1 LITEQAMKDNPQ
13 KGLGV
18 NAEFA
23 RTPWLRTSDGLW
35 TFKLDRDAWN
45 HLRLSDAKGTRY
57 SEVQVVPMYPVA
69 APQEWVS
76 ILSKEGEE
84 LVCLKNLEGLSP
96 SDREILEEELT
107 LREFVPQILK
117 VHWVSGTQEPCEW
130 DVETNHGRT
139 RFVLNAEEDVR
150 RVSAW
155 TVHFIDANGCRF
167 RVDDIRKLDNRSRSY
182 VEWYV

>member
-1 LITEQAMKDNPQ
+1 MDPRAVSQTGI
-13 KGLGV
+13 GV
-18 NAEFA
+18 PAEFA
-23 RTPWLRTSDGLW
+23 RTGALRSEDGQW

-45 HLRLSDAKGTRY
+45 HLRLIDARGTVY
-57 SEVQVVPMYPVA
+57 AEVQVLPMYPVA
-69 APQEWVS
+69 APKEWVS

-84 LVCLKNLEGLSP
+84 LVCLRNLEGLGTK
-96 SDREILEEELT
+96 DQEHLQQELM
-107 LREFVPQILK
+107 LREFVPQITQ

-130 DVETNHGRT
+130 DVQTNHGRT
-139 RFVLNAEEDVR
+139 RFVLKSEEDVR

-167 RVDDIRKLDNRSRSY
+167 RVDDIRKLDSRSRGY

>member
-1 LITEQAMKDNPQ
+1 MGIADTNELTSRS
-13 KGLGV
+13 
-18 NAEFA
+18 AEFA
-23 RTPWLRTSDGLW
+23 RHGALRDSTGRW
-35 TFKLDRDAWN
+35 IFKLDRDAWS
-45 HLRLSDAKGTRY
+45 HLRLNDSKGKVY
-57 SEVQVVPMYPVA
+57 SEVMVIPMYPVG
-69 APQEWVS
+69 APKEWVS
-76 ILSKEGEE
+76 ILSKDGEE
-84 LVCLKNLEGLSP
+84 LVCLKNLDALDP
-96 SDREILEEELT
+96 MDRQAIEQELT

-130 DVETNHGRT
+130 DVDTDHGRT

-167 RVDDIRKLDNRSRSY
+167 RVDDIRKLDSRSRGY

>member
-1 LITEQAMKDNPQ
+1 MSDDPHN
-13 KGLGV
+13 GLGV
-18 NAEFA
+18 SAEFA
-23 RTPWLRTSDGLW
+23 KTPALRSSHGHW
-35 TFKLDRDAWN
+35 TFKLDRDPWN
-45 HLRLSDAKGTRY
+45 QLRLTDAKGTRY
-57 SEVQVVPMYPVA
+57 GEVVVVPMYPVA
-69 APQEWVS
+69 APKEWVS

-84 LVCLKNLEGLSP
+84 LVCLKNLDSLNSSERQL
-96 SDREILEEELT
+96 LEEELSF
-107 LREFVPQILK
+107 REFVPQILK

-150 RVSAW
+150 RVTAW

-167 RVDDIRKLDNRSRSY
+167 RVDDIRKLDSRSRGY

>member
-1 LITEQAMKDNPQ
+1 MSDEPQ
-13 KGLGV
+13 NGLGV
-18 NAEFA
+18 SAEFA
-23 RTPWLRTSDGLW
+23 KTPALRTLDGHW

-45 HLRLSDAKGTRY
+45 QLRLTDAQGTCY
-57 SEVQVVPMYPVA
+57 GQVLVVPMYPVA
-69 APQEWVS
+69 APKEWVS

-84 LVCLKNLEGLSP
+84 LVCLKNLDSISS
-96 SDREILEEELT
+96 SDRELLEEELSF
-107 LREFVPQILK
+107 REFVPQILK

-130 DVETNHGRT
+130 DVQTNHGRT

-167 RVDDIRKLDNRSRSY
+167 RVDDIRKLDSRSRGY

>member
-1 LITEQAMKDNPQ
+1 MSSTS
-13 KGLGV
+13 LGV
-18 NAEFA
+18 GAEFA
-23 RTPWLRTSDGLW
+23 RTVHLRDANGEW
-35 TFKLDRDAWN
+35 CFHLDRDPWN
-45 HLRLSDAKGTRY
+45 HLRLRDAQGREY
-57 SEVQVVPMYPVA
+57 PEVSVIPLYPVLT
-69 APQEWVS
+69 PREWVS
-76 ILSKEGEE
+76 ILSKDGEE
-84 LVCLKNLEGLSP
+84 LVCMKNLDGLAP
-96 SDREILEEELT
+96 QERAWIEQELE

-155 TVHFIDANGCRF
+155 TVHFVDANGCRF
-167 RVDDIRKLDNRSRSY
+167 RVDDLRKLDSRSRSY

>member
-1 LITEQAMKDNPQ
+1 MSDASRSE
-13 KGLGV
+13 LGV
-18 NAEFA
+18 SAEFA
-23 RTPWLRTSDGLW
+23 KSKALRSPDGKW
-35 TFKLDRDAWN
+35 CFKLDRDAWN
-45 HLRLSDAKGTRY
+45 HLRLTDAQGNVY
-57 SEVQVVPMYPVA
+57 SEVLVVPMYPVA
-69 APQEWVS
+69 APKEWVS

-84 LVCLKNLEGLSP
+84 LVCLRNIDVLEP
-96 SDREILEEELT
+96 DDREVLEHELN

-130 DVETNHGRT
+130 DVDTNHGRT

-167 RVDDIRKLDNRSRSY
+167 RVDDIRKLDSRSRSY

>member
-1 LITEQAMKDNPQ
+1 MSSTS
-13 KGLGV
+13 LGV
-18 NAEFA
+18 GAEFA
-23 RTPWLRTSDGLW
+23 RTVHLRDAKGEW
-35 TFKLDRDAWN
+35 CFHLDRDPWN
-45 HLRLSDAKGTRY
+45 HLRLRDAQGREY
-57 SEVQVVPMYPVA
+57 PEVSVIPLYPVMT
-69 APQEWVS
+69 PREWVS
-76 ILSKEGEE
+76 ILSKDGEE
-84 LVCLKNLEGLSP
+84 LVCMKNLDGLAP
-96 SDREILEEELT
+96 QERAWIEQELE

-155 TVHFIDANGCRF
+155 TVHFVDANGCRF
-167 RVDDIRKLDNRSRSY
+167 RVDDLRKLDSRSRSY

>member
-1 LITEQAMKDNPQ
+1 MSSTS
-13 KGLGV
+13 LGV
-18 NAEFA
+18 GAEFA
-23 RTPWLRTSDGLW
+23 RTIHLRDANGEW
-35 TFKLDRDAWN
+35 CFHLDRDPWN
-45 HLRLSDAKGTRY
+45 HLRLRDAEGREY
-57 SEVQVVPMYPVA
+57 LEVSVIPLYPVM
-69 APQEWVS
+69 APREWVS

-84 LVCLKNLEGLSP
+84 LVCMKNLDGLAP
-96 SDREILEEELT
+96 QERAWIEQELE

-155 TVHFIDANGCRF
+155 TVHFVDANGCRF
-167 RVDDIRKLDNRSRSY
+167 RVDDLRKLDSRSRSY

>member
-1 LITEQAMKDNPQ
+1 AK
-13 KGLGV
+13 
-18 NAEFA
+18 
-23 RTPWLRTSDGLW
+23 TPALRSSHGHW
-35 TFKLDRDAWN
+35 TFKLDRDPWN
-45 HLRLSDAKGTRY
+45 QLQLTDAKGTRY
-57 SEVQVVPMYPVA
+57 GEVVVVPMYPVA
-69 APQEWVS
+69 APKEWVS

-84 LVCLKNLEGLSP
+84 LVCLKNLDSLNSSERQL
-96 SDREILEEELT
+96 LEEELS

-150 RVSAW
+150 RVTAW

-167 RVDDIRKLDNRSRSY
+167 RVDDIRKLDSRSRGY

>member
-1 LITEQAMKDNPQ
+1 MSSTS
-13 KGLGV
+13 LGV
-18 NAEFA
+18 GAEFA
-23 RTPWLRTSDGLW
+23 RTVHLRDANGEW
-35 TFKLDRDAWN
+35 CFHLDRDPWN
-45 HLRLSDAKGTRY
+45 HLRLRDAQGREY
-57 SEVQVVPMYPVA
+57 PEVSVIPLYPVLT
-69 APQEWVS
+69 PREWVS
-76 ILSKEGEE
+76 ILSKDGEE
-84 LVCLKNLEGLSP
+84 LVCMKNLDGLAP
-96 SDREILEEELT
+96 QERAWIEQELE

-155 TVHFIDANGCRF
+155 TVHFVDANGSRF
-167 RVDDIRKLDNRSRSY
+167 RVDDLRKLDSRSRSY

>member
-1 LITEQAMKDNPQ
+1 MDPSAVSQT
-13 KGLGV
+13 GLGV
-18 NAEFA
+18 PAEFA
-23 RTPWLRTSDGLW
+23 RTGALRSEGGQW

-45 HLRLSDAKGTRY
+45 HLRLIDACGTVY
-57 SEVQVVPMYPVA
+57 PEVQVLPMYPVA
-69 APQEWVS
+69 ALKEWVS

-84 LVCLKNLEGLSP
+84 LVCLRNLEGLGP
-96 SDREILEEELT
+96 KDQEELQQELM
-107 LREFVPQILK
+107 LREFVPQITQ

-130 DVETNHGRT
+130 DVQTNHGRT
-139 RFVLNAEEDVR
+139 RFVLKSEEDVR

-167 RVDDIRKLDNRSRSY
+167 RVDDIRKLDSRSRGY